1 MAHIIEADF
10 PTVDDGVPA
19 EPRTSAIAC
28 LNLSPTPGDVA
39 GNLMMAE
46 RAIRETLRQSP
57 AVSWIVL
64 PELVT
69 CGYSN
74 LESVYRYAEDAQSG
88 VSTRFFRGLAR
99 DLDVH
104 IAYGFPERVAGTET
118 GVYDSA
124 NLVGPE
130 SVAATYRKR
139 NLVRTTAEHRVFTAG
154 TELPVVEAGGMMV
167 ALAVCWDLGFPE
179 FSREAAMSG
188 ADLILAPAA
197 WRAPW
202 RAQYD
207 LSCAARALDSG
218 VYVASANQLGQY
230 PEALFDAPG
239 HVHGPDGARVSQSA
253 GTSSIGT
260 LEPEAPARWRAI
272 YGNTVTRD
280 DNLAVIGGD
289 AYGEGFGGARGNDL
303 SAVSSS

>member
-1 MAHIIEADF
+1 MAQVIEADF
-10 PTVDDGVPA
+10 HTVDHVGTP
-19 EPRTSAIAC
+19 EHETSSIAC

-46 RAIRETLRQSP
+46 RAIRETIRQSP
-57 AVSWIVL
+57 SVTWIVL

-74 LESVYRYAEDAQSG
+74 LESVYRYAEDAHSG
-88 VSTRFFRGLAR
+88 VSARFFTGLAR

-104 IAYGFPERVAGTET
+104 IAYGFPESVPGTEK

-130 SVAATYRKR
+130 GIAATYRKR
-139 NLVRTTAEHRVFTAG
+139 NLVWTTAEYRVFTAG
-154 TELPVVEAGGMMV
+154 AELPVVEARGMLV

-197 WRAPW
+197 WRSPW
-202 RAQYD
+202 RSQYD

-239 HVHGPDGARVSQSA
+239 HVYGPDGERASQSVEA
-253 GTSSIGT
+253 TSIGI

-272 YGNTVTRD
+272 YGNTIAGD
-280 DNLAVIGGD
+280 DNLTVIGGD
-289 AYGEGFGGARGNDL
+289 AYGNDA
-303 SAVSSS
+303 SAVNSS

>member
-1 MAHIIEADF
+1 MAQVIEGDF
-10 PTVDDGVPA
+10 NTVDHVGQA
-19 EPRTSAIAC
+19 KHETLSIAC

-46 RAIRETLRQSP
+46 RAIRETVRESSSV
-57 AVSWIVL
+57 AWIVL
-64 PELVT
+64 PELIT
-69 CGYSN
+69 CGYSD
-74 LESVYRYAEDAQSG
+74 LENVHRYAEDAQSG
-88 VSTRFFRGLAR
+88 VSARFFAGLAR
-99 DLDVH
+99 DLDLH
-104 IAYGFPERVAGTET
+104 IAYGFPESVPGTET

-130 SVAATYRKR
+130 GVAATYRKR
-139 NLVRTTAEHRVFTAG
+139 NLVRTTAEYKVFTAG
-154 TELPVVEAGGMMV
+154 TELPVVEARGIRV

-197 WRAPW
+197 WRSPW
-202 RAQYD
+202 KSQYD

-218 VYVASANQLGQY
+218 VYVASANQLGDY
-230 PEALFDAPG
+230 PEAQFDAPG
-239 HVHGPDGARVSQSA
+239 HVHGPDGERISQSV
-253 GTSSIGT
+253 GVTSIGI

-272 YGNTVTRD
+272 YGNTIIGD
-280 DNLAVIGGD
+280 DNLTVISGD
-289 AYGEGFGGARGNDL
+289 AYSNDA